1 MSYIVDTAH
10 IFTFFFI
17 MLGPV
22 KMIIPYARA
31 TKTLDKGQLLSLSW
45 KSALMGAIIAVAG
58 GFIGKVLMTSWGVAV
73 PVLML
78 GAGIVF
84 FLFALNVVLPPAS
97 GPAPAPANDPPVPTI
112 MQVVFPMI
120 LTPYGL
126 AATMA
131 FLASSAD
138 GARTIAIIGILLLV
152 MVLNLICMIFVR
164 PILKFI
170 TPVGMQIVFA
180 ILGIMMIGLALQ
192 IIVASAH
199 SLGIISPLSMA
210 G

>member
-1 MSYIVDTAH
+1 MSYTVDAAH

-22 KMIIPYARA
+22 KMIIPYAKA
-31 TKTLDKGQLLSLSW
+31 TQSLDKAQLFTLSW
-45 KSALMGAIIAVAG
+45 KSALMGSIIGVAG
-58 GFIGKVLMTSWGVAV
+58 GFIGKVLMNSGGVAV
-73 PVLML
+73 PVLLL

-84 FLFALNVVLPPAS
+84 FLFALEVVLAR
-97 GPAPAPANDPPVPTI
+97 APAPSAAPLSDPPAPKI

-126 AATMA
+126 AAVMA
-131 FLASSAD
+131 FLASSVHAS
-138 GARTIAIIGILLLV
+138 RTATIIGFLLLV
-152 MVLNLICMIFVR
+152 MGLNLVSMIFVR
-164 PILKFI
+164 PILRFI

-192 IIVASAH
+192 IILAAAH
-199 SLGIISPLSMA
+199 TLGIIPPLSIA